1 MSAGRLGWV
10 VLLTGVYLLS
20 LGSLDPLDAAEG
32 LMLATA
38 LSLGLR
44 GRLERPQ
51 GAAGPSLAGRVAAF
65 PILVGGLLADV
76 LRGTWDVAL
85 RVVGL
90 RPVECSGIV
99 LVPIGERTQLGVA
112 VTGLL
117 AGLSPGSMLVEV
129 DNERQAMLFHVI
141 DAADPDA
148 VRDHLDRFYQRY
160 QRRVF
165 P

>member
-1 MSAGRLGWV
+1 MSAGRLAWV
-10 VLLTGVYLLS
+10 VLLTAVYLLS
-20 LGSLDPLDAAEG
+20 LGSVDPLDAAEG
-32 LMLATA
+32 LVLATV

-44 GRLERPQ
+44 GRLEGPQ
-51 GAAGPSLAGRVAAF
+51 GAGPSLAGRVAAF
-65 PILVGGLLADV
+65 PLLVGGLLVDV

-85 RVVGL
+85 RVLGL

-99 LVPIGERTQLGVA
+99 LVPIGERTEVGVA

-129 DNERQAMLFHVI
+129 DSQRQAMLFHVI
-141 DAADPDA
+141 DAHDPDA
-148 VRDHLDRFYQRY
+148 VRDHFDHFYRHY

>member
-1 MSAGRLGWV
+1 VSPGRLAWV

-20 LGSLDPLDAAEG
+20 LGSVDPLDAAEG
-32 LMLATA
+32 LVLATA

-51 GAAGPSLAGRVAAF
+51 GAGPSLAARVAAF
-65 PILVGGLLADV
+65 PPLVGGLLVDV
-76 LRGTWDVAL
+76 LRGTWDVGL
-85 RVVGL
+85 RVLGL
-90 RPVECSGIV
+90 RPVECPGIV
-99 LVPIGERTQLGVA
+99 LVPIGERTELGVA

-129 DNERQAMLFHVI
+129 DSQRQAMLFHVI
-141 DAADPDA
+141 DAHDPDT
-148 VRDHLDRFYQRY
+148 VRDHLDRFYRRY

>member
-1 MSAGRLGWV
+1 VSAGRLAWV
-10 VLLTGVYLLS
+10 LLLTGVYLLS
-20 LGSLDPLDAAEG
+20 LGSMDPLDAAEG
-32 LMLATA
+32 LVLATV

-44 GRLERPQ
+44 GRLERPR
-51 GAAGPSLAGRVAAF
+51 GAGPSLVGRIAAF
-65 PILVGGLLADV
+65 PLLVGGLLIDV

-85 RVVGL
+85 RVLGL
-90 RPVECSGIV
+90 RPVECPGIV
-99 LVPIGERTQLGVA
+99 LVPIGERTELGVA

-129 DNERQAMLFHVI
+129 DSQRQAMLFHVI
-141 DAADPDA
+141 DAHDPDT
-148 VRDHLDRFYQRY
+148 VRDHLDRFYRRY

>member
-1 MSAGRLGWV
+1 MSAGRLAWV

-32 LMLATA
+32 QALATVQ
-38 LSLGLR
+38 SLGLR

-51 GAAGPSLAGRVAAF
+51 GAGPSLAARIAAF
-65 PILVGGLLADV
+65 PLLVGGLLTDV

-85 RVVGL
+85 RVLGL
-90 RPVECSGIV
+90 RPVQCSGIV
-99 LVPIGERTQLGVA
+99 LVPIGERTELGVA

-129 DNERQAMLFHVI
+129 DSQRQAMLFHVI
-141 DAADPDA
+141 DAHDPDA
-148 VRDHLDRFYQRY
+148 VRDHLDRFYRRY

>member
-1 MSAGRLGWV
+1 MSPGRLAWV

-20 LGSLDPLDAAEG
+20 LGSVDPLDAAEG
-32 LMLATA
+32 LVLATA
-38 LSLGLR
+38 LSLALR

-51 GAAGPSLAGRVAAF
+51 GAGPSLAARIAAF
-65 PILVGGLLADV
+65 PLLVGGLLAEV
-76 LRGTWDVAL
+76 LRGTWDVGL
-85 RVVGL
+85 RVLGL
-90 RPVECSGIV
+90 RPVECPGIV
-99 LVPIGERTQLGVA
+99 LVPIGERTQVGVA

-129 DNERQAMLFHVI
+129 DSQRQAMLLHVI
-141 DAADPDA
+141 DASDPDA

>member
-1 MSAGRLGWV
+1 VSAGRLAWV
-10 VLLTGVYLLS
+10 LLLTGVYLLS
-20 LGSLDPLDAAEG
+20 LGSMDPLDAAEG
-32 LMLATA
+32 LVLATV

-51 GAAGPSLAGRVAAF
+51 GAGPSLVGRIAAF
-65 PILVGGLLADV
+65 PLLVGGLLIDV

-85 RVVGL
+85 RVLGL
-90 RPVECSGIV
+90 RPVECPGIV
-99 LVPIGERTQLGVA
+99 LVPIGERTELGVA

-129 DNERQAMLFHVI
+129 DPERQAMLFHVI
-141 DAADPDA
+141 DAHDPDT
-148 VRDHLDRFYQRY
+148 VRDHLDRFYRRY

>member
-1 MSAGRLGWV
+1 MSAGRLAWV

-32 LMLATA
+32 LVLAAA
-38 LSLGLR
+38 LSLALR
-44 GRLERPQ
+44 GRLERPH
-51 GAAGPSLAGRVAAF
+51 GAGPSLAGRLAAF
-65 PILVGGLLADV
+65 PLLVGGELVEV

-85 RVVGL
+85 RVLGL

-99 LVPIGERTQLGVA
+99 LIPIGERTELGVA

-129 DNERQAMLFHVI
+129 DPERQAMLFHVI
-141 DAADPDA
+141 DASDPDA

>member
-44 GRLERPQ
+44 GRLEGPQ
-51 GAAGPSLAGRVAAF
+51 GAGPSLADRVAAF
-65 PILVGGLLADV
+65 PLLVGGLLTDV

-90 RPVECSGIV
+90 RPVECSGVV

-141 DAADPDA
+141 DASDPDA

>member
-1 MSAGRLGWV
+1 MSAGRLAWV
-10 VLLTGVYLLS
+10 AVLTVVYLLS
-20 LGSLDPLDAAEG
+20 LGSVDPLDAAEG
-32 LMLATA
+32 LVLATA

-51 GAAGPSLAGRVAAF
+51 GTGPSLAVRVAAF
-65 PILVGGLLADV
+65 PRLLGGLLVEV

-85 RVVGL
+85 RVLGL
-90 RPVECSGIV
+90 RPVEGSGIV
-99 LVPIGERTQLGVA
+99 LIPIGERTELGVA

-129 DNERQAMLFHVI
+129 DAEHRAMLFHVI
-141 DAADPDA
+141 DASDPDA
-148 VRDHLDRFYQRY
+148 VRDHFDRFYQRY
-160 QRRVF
+160 QRPVF

>member
-1 MSAGRLGWV
+1 MSAGRLAWV
-10 VLLTGVYLLS
+10 LLLTGVYLLS
-20 LGSLDPLDAAEG
+20 LGSMDPLDAAEG
-32 LMLATA
+32 LVLATV

-51 GAAGPSLAGRVAAF
+51 GAGPSLVGRIAAF
-65 PILVGGLLADV
+65 PLLVGGLLIDV

-85 RVVGL
+85 RVLGL
-90 RPVECSGIV
+90 RPVECPGIV
-99 LVPIGERTQLGVA
+99 LVPIGERTEVGVA

-129 DNERQAMLFHVI
+129 DSQRQAMLFHVI
-141 DAADPDA
+141 DAHDPDT
-148 VRDHLDRFYQRY
+148 VRDHLDRFYRRY

>member
-1 MSAGRLGWV
+1 MSAGRLAWV
-10 VLLTGVYLLS
+10 VLLTAVYLLS
-20 LGSLDPLDAAEG
+20 LGSVDPLDAAEG
-32 LMLATA
+32 LVLATA

-51 GAAGPSLAGRVAAF
+51 GAGPSLAARIAAF
-65 PILVGGLLADV
+65 PLLVGGLLADV
-76 LRGTWDVAL
+76 LRGTWDVGL
-85 RVVGL
+85 RVLGL
-90 RPVECSGIV
+90 RPVECPGIV
-99 LVPIGERTQLGVA
+99 LVPIGERTELGVA

-129 DNERQAMLFHVI
+129 DPERQAMLFHVI
-141 DAADPDA
+141 DAHDPDA

>member
-1 MSAGRLGWV
+1 VTAGRLLSV
-10 VLLTGVYLLS
+10 AALAAIYLLS
-20 LGSLDPLDAAEG
+20 LGSADPLDAAGG
-32 LMLATA
+32 LVLAAA

-44 GRLERPQ
+44 GRLEGPH
-51 GAAGPSLAGRVAAF
+51 GAGSSLAGRVAAF
-65 PILVGGLLADV
+65 PLLVGGLLVEV

-85 RVVGL
+85 RVLHL

-99 LVPIGERTQLGVA
+99 LVPIGERTELGVA

-129 DNERQAMLFHVI
+129 DTERQAMLFHVI
-141 DAADPDA
+141 DASDPDA
-148 VRDHLDRFYQRY
+148 VRDQLDRFYQRY
-160 QRRVF
+160 QRWVF

>member
-1 MSAGRLGWV
+1 VSPGRLAWV
-10 VLLTGVYLLS
+10 VLLTAVYLLS
-20 LGSLDPLDAAEG
+20 LGSVDPLDAAEG
-32 LMLATA
+32 LVLATV

-51 GAAGPSLAGRVAAF
+51 GTGPSLAARVAAF
-65 PILVGGLLADV
+65 PLLVGGLLTDV
-76 LRGTWDVAL
+76 LRGTWDVGL
-85 RVVGL
+85 RVLGL
-90 RPVECSGIV
+90 RPVECPGIV
-99 LVPIGERTQLGVA
+99 LVPIGERTELGVA

-129 DNERQAMLFHVI
+129 DSQRQAMLFHVI
-141 DAADPDA
+141 DASDPDA

>member
-1 MSAGRLGWV
+1 VSAGRLAWV

-20 LGSLDPLDAAEG
+20 LGSVDPLDAAEG
-32 LMLATA
+32 LVLATA

-51 GAAGPSLAGRVAAF
+51 GAGPSLAARIAAF
-65 PILVGGLLADV
+65 PLLVGGLLVEV
-76 LRGTWDVAL
+76 LRGTWDVGL
-85 RVVGL
+85 RVLGL
-90 RPVECSGIV
+90 RPVECPGIV
-99 LVPIGERTQLGVA
+99 LVPIGERTEVGVA

-129 DNERQAMLFHVI
+129 DSHRQAMLFHVI
-141 DAADPDA
+141 DASDPDA

>member
-1 MSAGRLGWV
+1 VSAGRLGWV

-20 LGSLDPLDAAEG
+20 LGSVDPLDAAEG
-32 LMLATA
+32 LLLATA
-38 LSLGLR
+38 LSLALR
-44 GRLERPQ
+44 GRLEWPRGP
-51 GAAGPSLAGRVAAF
+51 GPSLARRVAAF
-65 PILVGGLLADV
+65 PLLLFGELVEV

-85 RVVGL
+85 RVLGL
-90 RPVECSGIV
+90 RPLESGIV
-99 LVPIGERTQLGVA
+99 LIPIGERTELGVA

-129 DNERQAMLFHVI
+129 DAERRAMLFHVI
-141 DAADPDA
+141 DASDPDA
-148 VRDHLDRFYQRY
+148 VRDHLDRFYRRY

>member
-1 MSAGRLGWV
+1 VSAGRLAWV
-10 VLLTGVYLLS
+10 VLLTAVYLLS
-20 LGSLDPLDAAEG
+20 LGSVDPLDAAEG
-32 LMLATA
+32 LVLATV

-51 GAAGPSLAGRVAAF
+51 GAGLSLAARIAAF
-65 PILVGGLLADV
+65 PLLVGGLLVEV
-76 LRGTWDVAL
+76 LRGTWDVGL
-85 RVVGL
+85 RVLGL
-90 RPVECSGIV
+90 RPVECPGIV
-99 LVPIGERTQLGVA
+99 LVPIGERTEVGVA

-129 DNERQAMLFHVI
+129 DSQRQAMLFHVI
-141 DAADPDA
+141 DASDPDA

>member
-1 MSAGRLGWV
+1 MSAGRLAWV
-10 VLLTGVYLLS
+10 AVLTVVYLLS
-20 LGSLDPLDAAEG
+20 LGSVDPLDAAEG
-32 LMLATA
+32 LVLATA

-51 GAAGPSLAGRVAAF
+51 GTGPSLAARVAAF
-65 PILVGGLLADV
+65 PRLLGGLLVEV

-85 RVVGL
+85 RVLGL
-90 RPVECSGIV
+90 RPVEGSGIV
-99 LVPIGERTQLGVA
+99 LIPIGERTELGVA

-129 DNERQAMLFHVI
+129 DAEHRAMLFHVI
-141 DAADPDA
+141 DASDPDA
-148 VRDHLDRFYQRY
+148 VRDHFDRFYQRY
-160 QRRVF
+160 QRPVF

>member
-1 MSAGRLGWV
+1 MSPGRLAWV

-32 LMLATA
+32 LVLATV

-51 GAAGPSLAGRVAAF
+51 GAGPSLVGRIAAF
-65 PILVGGLLADV
+65 PLLVGGLLIDV
-76 LRGTWDVAL
+76 LRGTWDVTL
-85 RVVGL
+85 RVLGL
-90 RPVECSGIV
+90 RPVECPGIV
-99 LVPIGERTQLGVA
+99 LVPIGERTELGMA

-129 DNERQAMLFHVI
+129 DSDRRAMLFHVI
-141 DAADPDA
+141 DASDPDA
-148 VRDHLDRFYQRY
+148 VRDHLDRFYRRY

>member
-1 MSAGRLGWV
+1 MSAGRLAWV
-10 VLLTGVYLLS
+10 LLLTGVYLLS
-20 LGSLDPLDAAEG
+20 LGSMDPLDAAEG
-32 LMLATA
+32 LVLATV

-51 GAAGPSLAGRVAAF
+51 GAGPSLVGRIAAF
-65 PILVGGLLADV
+65 PLLVGGLLADV
-76 LRGTWDVAL
+76 LRGTWDVGL
-85 RVVGL
+85 RVLGL
-90 RPVECSGIV
+90 RPVECPGIV
-99 LVPIGERTQLGVA
+99 LVPIGERTEVGVA

-117 AGLSPGSMLVEV
+117 AGLSPGLMLVEV
-129 DNERQAMLFHVI
+129 DSQRQAMLFHVI
-141 DAADPDA
+141 DASDPDA

>member
-1 MSAGRLGWV
+1 VTAGRLLSV
-10 VLLTGVYLLS
+10 AALAAIYLLS
-20 LGSLDPLDAAEG
+20 LGSADPLDAAGG
-32 LMLATA
+32 LVLAAA

-44 GRLERPQ
+44 GRLE
-51 GAAGPSLAGRVAAF
+51 GPHGVRSSLAGRVAAF
-65 PILVGGLLADV
+65 PLLVGGLLVEV

-85 RVVGL
+85 RVLHL

-99 LVPIGERTQLGVA
+99 LVPIGERTELGVA

-129 DNERQAMLFHVI
+129 DTERQAMLFHVI
-141 DAADPDA
+141 DASDPDA
-148 VRDHLDRFYQRY
+148 VRDQLDRFYQRY
-160 QRRVF
+160 QRWVF

>member
-10 VLLTGVYLLS
+10 ALLTGVYLLS
-20 LGSLDPLDAAEG
+20 LGSLHPLDAAEG
-32 LMLATA
+32 LMLATV

-51 GAAGPSLAGRVAAF
+51 GAGPSLAGRVAAF
-65 PILVGGLLADV
+65 PVLVGGLLVEV
-76 LRGTWDVAL
+76 LRGTWDVGL

-90 RPVECSGIV
+90 RPVECPGIV
-99 LVPIGERTQLGVA
+99 LVPIGERTELGVA

-129 DNERQAMLFHVI
+129 DPERQAMLFHVI
-141 DAADPDA
+141 DAHEPDA
-148 VRDHLDRFYQRY
+148 VRNHLNRFYQRY

>member
-1 MSAGRLGWV
+1 VSAGRLAWV
-10 VLLTGVYLLS
+10 AVLTGIYLLS
-20 LGSLDPLDAAEG
+20 LGSLHPLDAAEG
-32 LMLATA
+32 LVLATA

-51 GAAGPSLAGRVAAF
+51 GAGPSLGGRFAAF
-65 PILVGGLLADV
+65 PLLVGGLLAEV

-85 RVVGL
+85 RVLGL
-90 RPVECSGIV
+90 RPVERPGIV
-99 LVPIGERTQLGVA
+99 LIPIGERTELGVA

-129 DNERQAMLFHVI
+129 DSQRQAMLFHVI
-141 DAADPDA
+141 DAHDPDA
-148 VRDHLDRFYQRY
+148 VRDHLDRFYRRY